1 MNKSKIAF
9 GLLLSLSIISPSCD
23 SKPKPGPAQPVPT
36 EQTPAEPA
44 PAAQTPAAQEQ
55 VEQAPVEPAPAE
67 QSASAEA
74 PSGQPPSEEASS
86 EVGQTEPAPT
96 EEASAEEESPEDIL
110 LKAKFDYLKL
120 LYKSMGNAL
129 EQKKLGKV
137 SGFAKEIHKVAAEA
151 NAEQEAGDSDPSEL
165 TGEQPSE
172 YTADH
177 DAKDSED
184 AGRSSETVDNQEE
197 NKTEEQ
203 AAEGE
208 SDSAETASA
217 EKEDEKSQP
226 SKYQIRIDVVPR
238 NSSKKDGYFMNE
250 EVSLKIKVANLSLK
264 EETGPIVLEYFI
276 LGKGVKNNDEFVLL
290 DSGGESFEL
299 GKTLTDRSFEYTP
312 SPLTNKY
319 GTSSGSGNFKY
330 EAWFVAVLD
339 DEGNVIQ
346 IKSNKQTLKDY
357 NLIKDMD
364 KNYRYDKSFNKLNKE

>member
-1 MNKSKIAF
+1 
-9 GLLLSLSIISPSCD
+9 
-23 SKPKPGPAQPVPT
+23 V
-36 EQTPAEPA
+36 
-44 PAAQTPAAQEQ
+44 
-55 VEQAPVEPAPAE
+55 
-67 QSASAEA
+67 AS
-74 PSGQPPSEEASS
+74 
-86 EVGQTEPAPT
+86 
-96 EEASAEEESPEDIL
+96 
-110 LKAKFDYLKL
+110 
-120 LYKSMGNAL
+120 
-129 EQKKLGKV
+129 
-137 SGFAKEIHKVAAEA
+137 EA
-151 NAEQEAGDSDPSEL
+151 NADQESGDSDPSEL

-172 YTADH
+172 YTADR

-184 AGRSSETVDNQEE
+184 AGRSSETGDNQEE